1 VKLIFY
7 ATISPAGHRLAVK
20 GAKVHFAGLTRKTN
34 KHGRAIMRV
43 KLRHAGMKPATVT
56 RSGLLK
62 GSVKVRVRKPR
73 R

>member
-1 VKLIFY
+1 
-7 ATISPAGHRLAVK
+7 VK

-34 KHGRAIMRV
+34 KHGRAIMHVRL
-43 KLRHAGMKPATVT
+43 KRSGMKRATVT